1 MSSPSLQD
9 IVTHEPGIAAIIDQM
24 TELIPGVLASQANLK
39 TLLEYVVKKH
49 QLMIANSDDISIEIV
64 VNKHRKKKELS
75 VFFHGKREVW
85 RIPSTRFPLTRAY
98 DQRSC
103 LSYDRFEC
111 TEDGLLKALI
121 HVKHSKKRYREE
133 GPCPDCDRSDETEFP
148 KKRMKAK
155 GMPKCE
161 DCMFRAIVM

>member
-9 IVTHEPGIAAIIDQM
+9 IVTHEPGIATIIDQM

-85 RIPSTRFPLTRAY
+85 RFPSNRAC
-98 DQRSC
+98 DQRPC
-103 LSYDRFEC
+103 LSSDLFEC